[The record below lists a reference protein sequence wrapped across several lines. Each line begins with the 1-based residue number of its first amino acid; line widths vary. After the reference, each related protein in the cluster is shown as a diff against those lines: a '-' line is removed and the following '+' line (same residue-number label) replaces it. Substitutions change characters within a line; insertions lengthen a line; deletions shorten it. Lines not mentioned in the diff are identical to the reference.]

1 LTNRPHEHIAHIGLH
16 GLLFAFGVGLASA
29 YATHDPLRAL
39 PVQFTNDVNF
49 SALISSQKASFPRLE
64 RVRVLNQ
71 TVLTDLERADGP
83 QGTGMERWERW
94 AGMCEAVGVRLEDCT
109 GALLGTLPQKY
120 EDEEQE
126 EEEESLEDDEYYYTD
141 EEVEVEPP
149 RPGGVG
155 LAELR
160 ALLEECRKMSE
171 EREDPPFGFQF

>member
-1 LTNRPHEHIAHIGLH
+1 
-16 GLLFAFGVGLASA
+16 
-29 YATHDPLRAL
+29 
-39 PVQFTNDVNF
+39 
-49 SALISSQKASFPRLE
+49 
-64 RVRVLNQ
+64 VLNQ

-141 EEVEVEPP
+141 EEVDVEPP

-160 ALLEECRKMSE
+160 ALLEECRKMGE